1 MLTVAIAGKH
11 LQSRQ
16 LIPDGA
22 SPHHYSLKPSD
33 IKQLHNAQ
41 IIFRIDEELESF
53 LNKSLQ
59 QVSKSTQIISLADIE
74 GIHLLPINHQKT
86 HKSAE
91 HIHNSHDLHIWLN
104 PNNAIVISKII
115 AAKLSKI
122 DPAHGDDYRNNLDQ
136 LISKIQTADKELKE
150 KLKPIAETPFIVFH
164 NAWGYFEKHYGLKNV
179 SVINQAP
186 TRQLG
191 AAKIKAI
198 REEIKA
204 KKIVCLFSEPQLQPE
219 IIQTLIKGSYVKVV
233 ELDVLGSQINIDS
246 NSYIE
251 LLNTLSNGF
260 LSCKK

>member
-1 MLTVAIAGKH
+1 MLVTAIAGKH

-33 IKQLHNAQ
+33 IKLLHNAQ
-41 IIFRIDEELESF
+41 IIFRVDEELESF

-59 QVSKSTQIISLADIE
+59 QVSKSTLAISLADIE
-74 GIHLLPINHQKT
+74 GVHLLPISHQKT
-86 HKSAE
+86 HKQKE
-91 HIHNSHDLHIWLN
+91 HSHDSNHDLHIWLD
-104 PNNAIVISKII
+104 PNNAIAISKAI

-122 DPAHGDDYRNNLDQ
+122 DPTHSDDYNNNLEQ
-136 LISKIQTADKELKE
+136 LILKIHTTDKKLKE
-150 KLKPIAETPFIVFH
+150 KLKLVAETPFIVFH
-164 NAWGYFEKHYGLKNV
+164 NAWGYFENHYGLKNV

-204 KKIVCLFSEPQLQPE
+204 KKIVCLFSEPQFQAE
-219 IIQTLIKGSYVKVV
+219 VIQTLIKNSHVKVV
-233 ELDVLGSQINIDS
+233 ELDVLGSHIDINS

-251 LLNTLSNGF
+251 LLNTLSSGF
-260 LSCKK
+260 LSCK